1 MRTTLQP
8 YRVRACE
15 PGESAPGRPAATVV
29 SVSATHGEFGEA
41 DRRGM
46 RVEVAVMLAV
56 TFGVSAMIAVL
67 QLADAV
73 LSGLPGHRVRLNPN
87 QSRYDLINLGL
98 NLVSVAQLLAW
109 GALAL
114 YLLWRSGISPA
125 GLGLGRLRWRPDI
138 LGGIGL
144 AALIG
149 IPGLLF
155 YLAARTLGMNAEV
168 VPSALNSSW
177 WRIPVLIL
185 AAFANG
191 FAEEVVVV
199 GYLITRL
206 RQLGLTQSSAVWIS
220 GVLRGVYHLY
230 QGFGAGLGN
239 VVMGLVF
246 GYAWC
251 RTGRL
256 WPLVLAHGIIDSV
269 AFVGYAL
276 LSGRLSWL
284 S

>member
-1 MRTTLQP
+1 MRATSQP
-8 YRVRACE
+8 YRVRTCE
-15 PGESAPGRPAATVV
+15 PGESAPGRPTATVV

-41 DRRGM
+41 GRRAM

-73 LSGLPGHRVRLNPN
+73 LSGLPGYRVRLNPN

-98 NLVSVAQLLAW
+98 NLVSVGQLLAW

-125 GLGLGRLRWRPDI
+125 GIGLGRLRWRPDV
-138 LGGIGL
+138 LGGIAL

-149 IPGLLF
+149 VPGLLF
-155 YLAARTLGMNAEV
+155 YLTARTLGMNAEV
-168 VPSALNSSW
+168 EPSALNSSW

-199 GYLITRL
+199 GFLITRL
-206 RQLGLTQSSAVWIS
+206 RQLGLTQSAAVWTS
-220 GVLRGVYHLY
+220 GVLRGSYHLY

-246 GYAWC
+246 GYVWC

-276 LSGRLSWL
+276 LSGHLSWL

>member
-1 MRTTLQP
+1 MRATSQP
-8 YRVRACE
+8 YRVRASE
-15 PGESAPGRPAATVV
+15 PGESAPGRPTATVV

-41 DRRGM
+41 DRRAM

-73 LSGLPGHRVRLNPN
+73 LSGLPGYRVRLNPN

-98 NLVSVAQLLAW
+98 NLVSVGQLLAW

-125 GLGLGRLRWRPDI
+125 GIGLGRLRWRPDI
-138 LGGIGL
+138 LGGIAL
-144 AALIG
+144 AAFIG
-149 IPGLLF
+149 VPGLLF

-199 GYLITRL
+199 GFLITRL
-206 RQLGLTQSSAVWIS
+206 RQSGLTQSSAVWTS

-276 LSGRLSWL
+276 LSGHLSWL